1 MKTNKKLHVKVGDK
15 IKVMSGNQKGLIG
28 VITTVNQKKL
38 IATIDGIVPRIKYAK
53 NPQGGEA
60 RKMEVPIGIHISN
73 LMLWDNEQNLSSRIG
88 YKIVDDKKQ
97 RYFKKSGNLVNK
109 WCSGYFTSCQ
119 LKSLGASS
127 NSNPRKLCGVD
138 ISPLFVHL
146 YFHKSNFPSCEIRRS
161 GKQIPLDLVA
171 RDFFAR
177 KSKCSSQQLY
187 IADVDCHLPSTEQAS
202 CAACGSSCRFFPA
215 P

>member
-28 VITTVNQKKL
+28 VITTVNQKNL
-38 IATIDGIVPRIKYAK
+38 MATIDGIVPRIKYVK

-97 RYFKKSGNLVNK
+97 RYFKKSGNLV
-109 WCSGYFTSCQ
+109 
-119 LKSLGASS
+119 
-127 NSNPRKLCGVD
+127 
-138 ISPLFVHL
+138 
-146 YFHKSNFPSCEIRRS
+146 
-161 GKQIPLDLVA
+161 
-171 RDFFAR
+171 
-177 KSKCSSQQLY
+177 
-187 IADVDCHLPSTEQAS
+187 
-202 CAACGSSCRFFPA
+202 
-215 P
+215 